1 LRRLRRTAA
10 MRGLVRETSLSAAD
24 LIQPMFVTTGAG
36 LREPVEALPGISRY
50 SIAELIEEAGEV
62 AEAGVPAI
70 LLFGTTT
77 EKDEA
82 GSGAFDDEG
91 VVQMAV
97 RALKEAL
104 PDLVVITDVCL
115 CAYTS
120 HGHCGFL
127 RDGDVDND
135 VTVELL
141 SKTAISHAEAGADIV
156 APSDMMD
163 GRVGS
168 IRYQLDEEGHP
179 GVAILSYAAKYRSAF
194 SGPFRDA
201 AGSAPSSGDRSGYQ
215 LDPANSDEAVREA
228 LLDLEEGAD
237 AVMVKPAGYYLDVV
251 ERVKRET
258 AAPVAAYQ
266 VSGEYSMLKAAAAN
280 GWVEE
285 REAAL
290 ESLVSIR
297 RAGAD
302 FIVTYFAR
310 EAAGW
315 LSRGG

>member
-1 LRRLRRTAA
+1 
-10 MRGLVRETSLSAAD
+10 
-24 LIQPMFVTTGAG
+24 MFVVAG
-36 LREPVEALPGISRY
+36 SAVRQPVASLPGIDRL
-50 SIAELIEEAGEV
+50 SIAELVEEAGEV

-70 LLFGTTT
+70 LLFGGSS

-91 VVQMAV
+91 VVQMAL
-97 RALKEAL
+97 RALKEAH
-104 PDLVVITDVCL
+104 PDLLVITDVCL
-115 CAYTS
+115 CAYTD

-127 RDGDVDND
+127 RNGEIDND

-141 SKTAISHAEAGADIV
+141 SKVAISHAEAGADVV

-179 GVAILSYAAKYRSAF
+179 DVAILSYAAKYRSAF
-194 SGPFRDA
+194 YGPFRDA
-201 AGSAPSSGDRSGYQ
+201 ADSAPAAGDRAGHQ
-215 LDPANSDEAVREA
+215 LDPANADEAIREVR
-228 LLDLEEGAD
+228 LDVEEGAD

-251 ERVKRET
+251 RRVKDE
-258 AAPVAAYQ
+258 AGVPVAAYQ
-266 VSGEYSMLKAAAAN
+266 VSGEYSAIRAAAAN
-280 GWVEE
+280 GWIDE
-285 REAAL
+285 RAAAL
-290 ESLVSIR
+290 ESLLSIR

-310 EAAGW
+310 QAAQW
-315 LSRGG
+315 LGREG